1 MNDFASPLK
10 KIQQD
15 NYQNVLVDENSPQ
28 SAQYANVTP
37 RTRRQRPVEKTD
49 EKDKLIEKIRNE
61 NHQKDSEIEAISERL
76 KFLEDELRRESFI
89 VHRKHPMTP
98 MQHVISDQGS
108 QSKKVGRSGSL
119 ATSRILD
126 DLPDET
132 KSYAETIAKKFEDVF
147 NHPVE
152 NMSYLSS
159 AQYALDLLAVCTS
172 VSEIFEMEPRCIF
185 MQSPVYVF
193 GDIHGNLEDLHFF
206 SDNIWKFGIQCTA
219 GKFLFLGDYV
229 DRGRSSVECI
239 TYLFC
244 MKVLHPRKVFLL
256 RGNHETRDV
265 NGWEDHYKDKSFIA
279 QCKDRFGTELGT
291 EVWEEVNKVFDRLPL
306 SAVIDYDIFCTHG
319 GIPRPTP
326 EYQSTVQAILA
337 VPHVSGLTTVSY
349 ANETNVTKQVAIDC
363 LWSDPASEDQETCLD
378 QWGFG
383 ESSRGGGAACF
394 GMKAITDFLDT
405 NNLSFIIRAHEA
417 HAHGV
422 SIAKAAKVLT
432 VFSTSQDHNQ
442 GSHAMAGCVL
452 VDVDNIQV
460 ITRSPSYRNKYVHR
474 RSSSCLHVLSEEQLA
489 ERSRLGLIRG
499 NGVPRVPKARHISNI
514 GIIFEVPEMEEM
526 AGCAA
531 MDETGDVGGTWTDLD
546 DNTAWNQTMDPEF
559 STTPLI
565 DDIENLLI

>member
-1 MNDFASPLK
+1 MMDFVSPVK
-10 KIQQD
+10 KVHQENSFID
-15 NYQNVLVDENSPQ
+15 HKIVDENSPQ

-37 RTRRQRPVEKTD
+37 RARRQRTVEKND
-49 EKDKLIEKIRNE
+49 DKDKIITTLRNE
-61 NHQKDSEIEAISERL
+61 NSQKDTEIVAISERL
-76 KFLEDELRRESFI
+76 RFLEDELRRESFI

-98 MQHVISDQGS
+98 VQHVISDKGS
-108 QSKKVGRSGSL
+108 ESKKVARSGSL
-119 ATSRILD
+119 ATSLILD
-126 DLPDET
+126 DLPEVT
-132 KSYAETIAKKFEDVF
+132 KSYAEHLATKFENVF

-159 AQYALDLLAVCTS
+159 AQYAHDLLAVCTA
-172 VSEIFEMEPRCIF
+172 VSAIFEMEPRCIF

-229 DRGRSSVECI
+229 DRGPSSIECV

-244 MKVLHPRKVFLL
+244 MKVLNPRKVFLL

-265 NGWEDHYKDKSFIA
+265 NGWEDHYKEKSFIA

-319 GIPRPTP
+319 GIPRPTN
-326 EYQSTVQAILA
+326 EHTSTVQAILA

-349 ANETNVTKQVAIDC
+349 PNETNATKQVAIDC
-363 LWSDPASEDQETCLD
+363 LWSDPASEDQEAYLD
-378 QWGFG
+378 EWGFG

-394 GMKAITDFLDT
+394 GMKAITDFLDI
-405 NNLSFIIRAHEA
+405 NNLSFLIRAHEA

-422 SIAKAAKVLT
+422 SVAKAAKVLT

-442 GSHAMAGCVL
+442 GVHAMAGCVL

-474 RSSSCLHVLSEEQLA
+474 RSSSCLNILTDEQMA
-489 ERSRLGLIRG
+489 ERSRLGLIRSTG
-499 NGVPRVPKARHISNI
+499 GPRASRPRHTSTI
-514 GIIFEVPEMEEM
+514 GIIFEEPAGLAAMEEENEVEQTR
-526 AGCAA
+526 A
-531 MDETGDVGGTWTDLD
+531 V
-546 DNTAWNQTMDPEF
+546 WNSVIEPVF
-559 STTPLI
+559 NNTPLF
-565 DDIENLLI
+565 DENLLI